1 MKQKFIAIP
10 REVFLDVVAKRI
22 IPTDIMVYI
31 YLCSKCAHG
40 KPLYTS
46 RERMCADM
54 GDISLSKLSDS
65 LKRLKRAGHILR
77 RKLNG
82 PTTTEMLTFV
92 KDKNNIFIKGVPQ
105 NEDFSKV

>member
-10 REVFLDVVAKRI
+10 REVFLDVVSKRI

-40 KPLYTS
+40 KPVFINRNT
-46 RERMCADM
+46 MCEDM
-54 GDISLSKLSDS
+54 GNISLSKLSDS
-65 LKRLKRAGHILR
+65 LKRLRRAGHIDR
-77 RKLNG
+77 NKLNG
-82 PTTTEMLTFV
+82 PTSTEMLTFV
-92 KDKNNIFIKGVPQ
+92 KDRNNIIIKGVSQ

>member
-1 MKQKFIAIP
+1 MQQKFIAIP
-10 REVFLDVVAKRI
+10 REVFSDVVSKRI
-22 IPTDIMVYI
+22 IPTDIMVYM

-40 KPLYTS
+40 KPIFLN
-46 RERMCADM
+46 REKMRLDM

-65 LKRLKRAGHILR
+65 LKRLKAAGHIQR

-82 PTTTEMLTFV
+82 PTSTEMLTFV
-92 KDKNNIFIKGVPQ
+92 KDRHSIFIKGIQQ

>member
-10 REVFLDVVAKRI
+10 REVFADVVSKKI
-22 IPTDIMVYI
+22 IPTDIMIYM

-40 KPLYTS
+40 RPIYIN
-46 RERMCADM
+46 RERMRKEM
-54 GDISLSKLSDS
+54 GGISLSKLSDS
-65 LKRLKRAGHILR
+65 LKRLKGAGHIQR

-92 KDKNNIFIKGVPQ
+92 KDRNNIFIKGIQ
-105 NEDFSKV
+105 QDEDFSKV